1 MRQRTDSLAQQVE
14 HNTFNVGVLGSSPRR
29 ITQKIRELL
38 LSDSLFLCLF
48 YAGLHGSV
56 KPRVKPR
63 MEATVNVTCYKSKV
77 LKNGESPLMVRICK
91 DGKKK
96 YKSLGISVNPIHWDF
111 KKNLPKAKCPNY
123 ETLLIL
129 INEKISEFQRI
140 ILDKKINNI
149 EFTATTLL
157 QATDTLQPKHLVSVG
172 EGFLSYIQ
180 SLKDE
185 HRLRYAG
192 MFEVSYSSFIKFN
205 KHLDIPFS
213 DIDVAWL
220 KRYEKW
226 MKEQNLSVSTIS
238 TRIRHLRA
246 VFNLA
251 ITEHSIKSDC
261 YPFHSYK
268 VSKLNKQTAKRAL
281 NKQDILKVMQYKG
294 TSPMECLAIDI
305 FIFSYLNAGI
315 NFIDIA
321 KLKYS
326 NIIENHLTYNREKTK
341 KLISIPLQAEAM
353 EIIAKYKNMK
363 SPYLFPVLS
372 PFHKTEIQIANRLH
386 KVLAKVNKH
395 LKEIGEKLE
404 LPIPLTTYVAR
415 HSYATVLK
423 RAGVSTAIISESLGH
438 SSEKITQVYLD
449 SFDNEQISNAMKNLL

>member
-1 MRQRTDSLAQQVE
+1 
-14 HNTFNVGVLGSSPRR
+14 
-29 ITQKIRELL
+29 
-38 LSDSLFLCLF
+38 
-48 YAGLHGSV
+48 
-56 KPRVKPR
+56 

-91 DGKKK
+91 NGKKK
-96 YKSLGISVNPIHWDF
+96 YKSLGISVNPAHWDF
-111 KKNLPKAKCPNY
+111 KKNLPKPKCPNY
-123 ETLLIL
+123 EALLIL
-129 INEKISEFQRI
+129 INEKISEYQRI
-140 ILDKKINNI
+140 ILDKKVNNA

-157 QATDTLQPKHLVSVG
+157 QATDTLQTKHPVSVG
-172 EGFLSYIQ
+172 EEFQNYIQ
-180 SLKDE
+180 ALKDE

-192 MFEVSYSSFIKFN
+192 MFEVSYSSFVKFN

-226 MKEQNLSVSTIS
+226 MREQNLSVSTIS

-294 TSPMECLAIDI
+294 TSLMECLAIDI

-353 EIIAKYKNMK
+353 EIIAKHKNMK

-449 SFDNEQISNAMKNLL
+449 SFDNEQINNAMKNLL

>member
-1 MRQRTDSLAQQVE
+1 MSETIK
-14 HNTFNVGVLGSSPRR
+14 VL
-29 ITQKIRELL
+29 
-38 LSDSLFLCLF
+38 
-48 YAGLHGSV
+48 
-56 KPRVKPR
+56 
-63 MEATVNVTCYKSKV
+63 CYKSKT
-77 LKNGESPLMVRICK
+77 LSNGEHPLMLCVCK
-91 DGKKK
+91 DRKRKFQ
-96 YKSLGISVNPIHWDF
+96 SLGISIKAELWDF
-111 KKNLPKAKCPNY
+111 KTNQPKDKCPNR
-123 ETLLIL
+123 ERIAVLISEK
-129 INEKISEFQRI
+129 INEIQKAA
-140 ILDKKINNI
+140 LDKRIAGKD
-149 EFTATTLL
+149 FTATTLIESTTNNT
-157 QATDTLQPKHLVSVG
+157 ANKTVG
-172 EGFLSYIQ
+172 EYYLTYIKNLQ
-180 SLKDE
+180 KE
-185 HRLRYAG
+185 NRIRYAG

-294 TSPMECLAIDI
+294 TSLMECLAIDI

-449 SFDNEQISNAMKNLL
+449 SFDNEQINNAMKNLL